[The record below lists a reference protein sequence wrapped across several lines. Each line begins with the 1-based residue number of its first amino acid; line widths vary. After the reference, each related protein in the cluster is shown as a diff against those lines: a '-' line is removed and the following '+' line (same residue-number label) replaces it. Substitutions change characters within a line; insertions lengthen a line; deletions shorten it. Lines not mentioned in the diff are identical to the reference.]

1 MSQAHDPE
9 DLAAFGVL
17 EELAHGGGREDT
29 TPVRGEDEATEVLRR
44 LHLEGMGLLAYELE
58 PETPRADLRA
68 EILAHLAGDETQ
80 EVIEEMPSLGA
91 PAPKP
96 QPVVAAR
103 PGPPMAFASPA
114 AAAVSARPAG
124 PQGESRGPRRSRW
137 PALLAALFAL
147 AAIGL
152 GVGAAQLT
160 TLVDAREARIRR
172 LESDLGAID
181 KLKAELAELRGA
193 LAAVEQRHV
202 FATTPS
208 TTIFVLRPP
217 VEGALQPL
225 ASGALYVAADHQ
237 HWQLEVRGLKPEPE
251 VQDYQLWFIVDGLP
265 MSGGVFDAKL
275 GKTAL
280 LAEATMPRGTSAV
293 AITLERKGGVQS
305 PTSPILLAA
314 QTSVQL

>member
-58 PETPRADLRA
+58 PERPRADLRA

-80 EVIEEMPSLGA
+80 EVVEEMPSLVT
-91 PAPKP
+91 PAPRP
-96 QPVVAAR
+96 QAVAATR
-103 PGPPMAFASPA
+103 PGPPMAYATPA
-114 AAAVSARPAG
+114 AAVAARPAG
-124 PQGESRGPRRSRW
+124 PQAESGGARRSRW

-152 GVGAAQLT
+152 GVWAAQLA

-181 KLKAELAELRGA
+181 KLKAEIAELRGA
-193 LAAVEQRHV
+193 LAAVEQRHA

-217 VEGALQPL
+217 AEGALQPL

-265 MSGGVFDAKL
+265 LSGGVFDAKL

-305 PTSPILLAA
+305 PTSPILLSA

>member
-58 PETPRADLRA
+58 PERPRAELRA

-80 EVIEEMPSLGA
+80 EVVEEMPSLVA

-96 QPVVAAR
+96 QPVAATRPAPPTAFAGPAAAVAAR
-103 PGPPMAFASPA
+103 PL
-114 AAAVSARPAG
+114 G
-124 PQGESRGPRRSRW
+124 PQAESRGARRSRW

-152 GVGAAQLT
+152 GVWAAQLAT
-160 TLVDAREARIRR
+160 MVDAREARIRR

-181 KLKAELAELRGA
+181 KIKAEIAEVRGA
-193 LAAVEQRHV
+193 LAAVEQRHA

-305 PTSPILLAA
+305 PTSPILLSA
-314 QTSVQL
+314 QSSVQL